1 MADAEKQAAPAK
13 ADEPASSGG
22 GGSKLVV
29 ILTIVNLL
37 VSVGVGA
44 VLFISHKKDKA
55 ASSVADIDPNA
66 EPAGHGEEPAAAEHG
81 GGHGDAHGGGGDG
94 GKEEPKK
101 NKGDVRMVNLDQF
114 TVNLST
120 PGGSQQK
127 FVRVNISIEVA
138 SEDSE
143 TEIQGKMPQVRNSII
158 DLFNG
163 KRPTDLQ
170 SAEQR
175 DFLKEEIKN
184 ALNSFMSSGKVKG
197 VYFTNFAV
205 TG

>member
-1 MADAEKQAAPAK
+1 MADAEQQAAPAK
-13 ADEPASSGG
+13 ADEPTSSG

-29 ILTIVNLL
+29 ILTAVNLL

-44 VLFISHKKDKA
+44 VLFISHKKDKQS
-55 ASSVADIDPNA
+55 SSVSDIQPGEEHGGENAHAEADA
-66 EPAGHGEEPAAAEHG
+66 HGEKKDAHG
-81 GGHGDAHGGGGDG
+81 GGHG
-94 GKEEPKK
+94 GKEESKK
-101 NKGDVRMVNLDQF
+101 SKADARMVNLDQF

-138 SEDSE
+138 TEESES
-143 TEIQGKMPQVRNSII
+143 EIQGKMPQVRNSII

-184 ALNSFMSSGKVKG
+184 ALNSFMTSGKVKG

>member
-1 MADAEKQAAPAK
+1 MSDAEKQAAPA
-13 ADEPASSGG
+13 AAAEPTSSG

-29 ILTIVNLL
+29 ILTLVNLL

-44 VLFISHKKDKA
+44 VLFISHKKDKQA
-55 ASSVADIDPNA
+55 AAVTDIQP
-66 EPAGHGEEPAAAEHG
+66 GEEPKAEEHG
-81 GGHGDAHGGGGDG
+81 GGHGGGGEHGGGHG
-94 GKEEPKK
+94 GGEHGGGAKEKPK
-101 NKGDVRMVNLDQF
+101 GEARMVNLDQF

-120 PGGSQQK
+120 PGASQQK

-138 SEDSE
+138 TEEAES
-143 TEIQGKMPQVRNSII
+143 EIQGKMPQVRNSII

-184 ALNSFMSSGKVKG
+184 ALNSFMSTGKVKG